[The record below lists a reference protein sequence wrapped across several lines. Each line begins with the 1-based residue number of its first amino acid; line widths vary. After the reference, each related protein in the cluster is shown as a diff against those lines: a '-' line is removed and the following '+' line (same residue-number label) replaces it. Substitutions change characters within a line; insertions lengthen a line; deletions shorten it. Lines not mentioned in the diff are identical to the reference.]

1 MRVASSFTPQPTTEI
16 TEKWGSERVAERE
29 GDAYRDS
36 CSQAA
41 TITSTSRLPI
51 THVATKPLIMAPQR
65 PEFLTQLQWDT
76 LVAIADGIIP
86 KLTDEEATKILVGH
100 KRAALNPATDAEIL
114 AFLQCLP
121 SENTTFLT
129 LIADVFG
136 RRLPE
141 RALGELRL
149 LLNIWT

>member
-1 MRVASSFTPQPTTEI
+1 MRLLFTSCPASLPPPAYISHTSQQITPN
-16 TEKWGSERVAERE
+16 
-29 GDAYRDS
+29 
-36 CSQAA
+36 
-41 TITSTSRLPI
+41 
-51 THVATKPLIMAPQR
+51 MAPQR

-86 KLTDEEATKILVGH
+86 KLTDEEATKILVEH
-100 KRAALNPATDAEIL
+100 KRAALNPATDGEIL

-121 SENTTFLT
+121 SENKTFLT

>member
-1 MRVASSFTPQPTTEI
+1 MQHIYETLIHKLPPSHPPP
-16 TEKWGSERVAERE
+16 
-29 GDAYRDS
+29 AYIS
-36 CSQAA
+36 HTSQQ
-41 TITSTSRLPI
+41 
-51 THVATKPLIMAPQR
+51 KPLTMAPQR

-86 KLTDEEATKILVGH
+86 KLTDEEH
-100 KRAALNPATDAEIL
+100 KRAALNPAIDAEIL
-114 AFLQCLP
+114 AFLKCLP

>member
-1 MRVASSFTPQPTTEI
+1 
-16 TEKWGSERVAERE
+16 
-29 GDAYRDS
+29 
-36 CSQAA
+36 
-41 TITSTSRLPI
+41 
-51 THVATKPLIMAPQR
+51 MAPQR

-86 KLTDEEATKILVGH
+86 KLTDEEATKILVEH
-100 KRAALNPATDAEIL
+100 KRAALNPATDSEIL
-114 AFLQCLP
+114 AFFQCLP

>member
-1 MRVASSFTPQPTTEI
+1 MQHIYETLIHKLPPSHPPP
-16 TEKWGSERVAERE
+16 
-29 GDAYRDS
+29 AYLS
-36 CSQAA
+36 HTSQQ
-41 TITSTSRLPI
+41 
-51 THVATKPLIMAPQR
+51 KPLTMAPQR

-86 KLTDEEATKILVGH
+86 KLTDEEATKILVEH
-100 KRAALNPATDAEIL
+100 KRAALNPATDGEIL

-121 SENTTFLT
+121 SENPTFLT